1 VKKITK
7 IKTFLSK
14 QVCDIKLYGIKELL
28 RKFFIFTKVIT
39 RTLIDVI
46 AVLPCII
53 IRLLSP
59 WIIIRI
65 ARAPSTNYGN
75 FARDLALYCCKKKLK
90 IDQPKKKYID
100 LFYILPRDNIHNRQ
114 LARMWKRKLIF
125 FSGYLLDPINRVGK
139 FIPGWKLHTIG
150 LFPSKYELDVDNLIA
165 KYQALHFT
173 AEEEIYGKKMLNKFG
188 LKDNDKFICLVVR
201 DSKYQLKKI
210 SARYHDWSYHD
221 YRNYDID
228 HFVLAAEELTKR
240 GYFVFRMGVVANK
253 PMKSDNPK
261 IIDYV
266 NTKLRSDFMDVYL
279 GAKCTFCISTGLGFD
294 EVPYIFRRPI
304 ALLSVPLG
312 DLRSYSEKFLL
323 LSRLHILEKEKRKL
337 SLSEIFSHGVG
348 FAYDTKIFKQ
358 KGIKLLDYT
367 PEQIKDFAIEM
378 AENLENEKKLNPE
391 EEELQKIFKNLFSY
405 NVQRLE
411 YLKEIK
417 KPPYKFH
424 GQIRSRYSMKFLKE
438 NRDWLK

>member
-1 VKKITK
+1 
-7 IKTFLSK
+7 
-14 QVCDIKLYGIKELL
+14 LL
-28 RKFFIFTKVIT
+28 PNWET
-39 RTLIDVI
+39 
-46 AVLPCII
+46 
-53 IRLLSP
+53 
-59 WIIIRI
+59 
-65 ARAPSTNYGN
+65 
-75 FARDLALYCCKKKLK
+75 
-90 IDQPKKKYID
+90 
-100 LFYILPRDNIHNRQ
+100 
-114 LARMWKRKLIF
+114 
-125 FSGYLLDPINRVGK
+125 
-139 FIPGWKLHTIG
+139 HTIG
-150 LFPSKYELDVDNLIA
+150 LFSDKPELDVDNLVERH
-165 KYQALHFT
+165 QPLNFT
-173 AEEEIYGKKMLNKFG
+173 TDEEIYGKKLLSKFG

-210 SARYHDWSYHD
+210 PSRYRDWSYHD